1 MDTTL
6 ATILAT
12 VIASVLIIGAMAYWQ
27 GRADERRAR
36 RVRGIRYAQGL
47 LTKKARREHKERLV
61 RENR

>member
-12 VIASVLIIGAMAYWQ
+12 LILSVLIIGAMAYWQ
-27 GRADERRAR
+27 GRADERHAR

-47 LTKKARREHKERLV
+47 LAKKAGANKKGGPTREDR
-61 RENR
+61 